1 MVPHKTVNG
10 EDTVP
15 WARRWRKY
23 YSVNQILV
31 EESQAMF
38 LYLRPLTC
46 NKRNRHVTFFNKRL
60 CLHTHFPSSLQ
71 NMAASANNSP
81 RSVELYVQYIH
92 IVICRD

>member
-1 MVPHKTVNG
+1 MKT
-10 EDTVP
+10 EP
-15 WARRWRKY
+15 WARRWRKR
-23 YSVNQILV
+23 YSVNQILM

-46 NKRNRHVTFFNKRL
+46 NKRNRYVTFFDKRL
-60 CLHTHFPSSLQ
+60 CLPTYFPLSQ
-71 NMAASANNSP
+71 RNMAASANESP